1 MNVADTVNNPSA
13 SSALASASQSMLEKD
28 DFLKLLM
35 TELQHQDPTDPMN
48 SDKILSQTSQLA
60 TMESAQNTQEALE
73 KLSSSLS
80 NNRDFSTISAIG
92 KTADLGSGEIKLP
105 QEGQT
110 DFDIY
115 FPEDIKSG
123 QISIQDS
130 DGNVIKTVSLQEQA
144 GGVLN
149 FKWDGTNNNG
159 EQVQSGAYYAN
170 AQYLN
175 QDGQQRQ
182 TRVGTYPISSVK
194 FDEGKTFLR
203 LGSDYVSLDKV
214 KEIF

>member
-1 MNVADTVNNPSA
+1 MNVADTLNSPDA
-13 SSALASASQSMLEKD
+13 SNALGSASQSMLEKD

-35 TELQHQDPTDPMN
+35 TELQHQDPTDPMD
-48 SDKILSQTSQLA
+48 SDKILTQTSQLA
-60 TMESAQNTQEALE
+60 TMESAQNTQDALE
-73 KLSSSLS
+73 KLSESLG
-80 NNRDFSTISAIG
+80 NNRDFSTVSAIG
-92 KTADLGSGEIKLP
+92 KTADMGSAEITLP
-105 QEGQT
+105 EEGQT

-115 FPEDIKSG
+115 FPENVKSG
-123 QISIQDS
+123 QISIEDS
-130 DGNVIKTVSLQEQA
+130 DGNVIKTVDLEEQP

-159 EQVQSGAYYAN
+159 DQVESGAYYAS
-170 AQYLN
+170 AQYFN
-175 QDGQQRQ
+175 EAGQQRQ

-203 LGSDYVSLDKV
+203 LGSDYVALDKV